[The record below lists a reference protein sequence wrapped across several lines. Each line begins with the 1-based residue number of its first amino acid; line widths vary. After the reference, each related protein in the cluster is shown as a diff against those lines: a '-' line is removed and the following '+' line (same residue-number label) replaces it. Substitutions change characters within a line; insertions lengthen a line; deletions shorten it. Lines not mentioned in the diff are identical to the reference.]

1 VNLVPILP
9 GVELAPILLKK
20 EMGMCNLRFRR
31 RSANLAIVMLVG
43 LGSISTTESAF
54 AQYRHQVNQM
64 CQDRVKAK
72 GLKGDSWKAEY
83 QKCKLD
89 PIGYK

>member
-1 VNLVPILP
+1 MWNQ
-9 GVELAPILLKK
+9 
-20 EMGMCNLRFRR
+20 RFRR
-31 RSANLAIVMLVG
+31 RTVKLVVITVAG
-43 LGSISTTESAF
+43 LTSIFVTESAF
-54 AQYRHQVNQM
+54 AQYRHQVAQM
-64 CQDRVKAK
+64 CQDKVKAK

>member
-1 VNLVPILP
+1 
-9 GVELAPILLKK
+9 
-20 EMGMCNLRFRR
+20 MWSQRFRR
-31 RSANLAIVMLVG
+31 RTVKLVVITVAG
-43 LGSISTTESAF
+43 LTSIFVTESAF
-54 AQYRHQVNQM
+54 AQYRHQVAQM
-64 CQDRVKAK
+64 CQDKVKAK